1 VFLIHA
7 RGRVDVSVHLFVA
20 NDEKIQFYELGR
32 N

>member
-20 NDEKIQFYELGR
+20 NDKKIQFYSPR